1 MLLFEAVSLKRSN
14 TEAVINGHFR
24 PVLQI
29 SLLKKKKVALVQVA
43 VLGSCHCN
51 YASVCSSRVV
61 KSRIRKLGFHHIHRI
76 LSLCLCTI

>member
-1 MLLFEAVSLKRSN
+1 M
-14 TEAVINGHFR
+14 VILGQCYRF
-24 PVLQI
+24 L
-29 SLLKKKKVALVQVA
+29 SSKKKKVALVQVA